1 MTIKASQSI
10 LKIKKPS
17 TENFLEIWRQY
28 QPFLIEDVAEDW
40 DACHKWSNDYLIE
53 NCGNKVINIVFFQN
67 CFLDDYKQFAYEDG
81 YVDEKEMQYKDYINI
96 IEDQVN
102 ENKNNDNVRCYLQE
116 VDFEEFFTE
125 LVGDIPTYPNYLNRK
140 PSIHLWH
147 GFSNKNFTSASTLH
161 FDRIHN
167 IYVQIRG
174 KKRILLYPPS
184 NYLSFYPPLDHK
196 SGQGH
201 NSKVNPD
208 LLQLELFPK
217 FPWQE
222 RIEVILQSGEIIY
235 IPPFWWHHVTAVDE
249 NISLSFWYDVKI
261 QDFFRQKNML
271 KVFFNI
277 APHYIRHSISSEGSL
292 WHMMNLFKG
301 MVS

>member
-1 MTIKASQSI
+1 MTIQTSKSI

-17 TENFLEIWRQY
+17 TKKFLEMWRQY
-28 QPFLIEDVAEDW
+28 QPFLIQDVAENW

-53 NCGNKVINIVFFQN
+53 KCGNKVINIRFFQKY
-67 CFLDDYKQFAYEDG
+67 FLDDYKQFAYDNDH
-81 YVDEKEMQYKDYINI
+81 YYDKEMQYKEYIKI
-96 IEDQVN
+96 IEYQVSK
-102 ENKNNDNVRCYLQE
+102 NKNNDNVRCYLQE
-116 VDFEEFFTE
+116 ADFEELFSE
-125 LVGDIPTYPNYLNRK
+125 LVGDVTYPKYLNRK
-140 PSIHLWH
+140 PFIHLWH

-184 NYLSFYPPLDHK
+184 NYLSFYPPLDDK
-196 SGQGH
+196 SGIGH

-222 RIEVILQSGEIIY
+222 RIEVILQSGDIIY
-235 IPPFWWHHVTAVDE
+235 IPPFWWHHVTSVDE
-249 NISLSFWYDVKI
+249 NISLSFWYDIKI

-271 KVFFNI
+271 TVFFNI
-277 APHYIRHSISSEGSL
+277 APHYLRHAISSGESL
-292 WHMMNLFKG
+292 MHTVNLFKG